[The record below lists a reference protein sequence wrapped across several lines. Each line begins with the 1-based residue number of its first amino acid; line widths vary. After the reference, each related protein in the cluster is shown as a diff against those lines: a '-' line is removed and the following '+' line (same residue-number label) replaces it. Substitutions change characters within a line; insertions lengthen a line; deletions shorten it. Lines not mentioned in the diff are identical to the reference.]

1 MQRLVVVIV
10 IVVVV
15 VVVVV
20 IVIVVAGRHRTG
32 IPLHCYAIGS
42 ACAKTSGSRRASRN
56 LYPFV
61 AGVVGGTAA
70 CYIYVGVVN
79 L

>member
-20 IVIVVAGRHRTG
+20 IVIVVAFRQRTG

-42 ACAKTSGSRRASRN
+42 ACASRN

-70 CYIYVGVVN
+70 CYIYVVVVN